1 MTVKPVYN
9 YNQPHSSYFMT
20 ITLMDLNANTVKQVF
35 SAIENNQPELA
46 IQIVASLPVKELR
59 QQLWQSRQPHSSN
72 QGDTPLHIA
81 AREGHVSVLQAAH
94 VDEATFTCLNYHRKQ
109 PLHEAAQTGR
119 ANCVAF
125 LLDVAK
131 VPVDCL
137 KRADWTPMMLAC
149 VGPGREGSA
158 TDVASYVECVRILLE
173 HGADLTFTN
182 KDGWNCLQLACR
194 ANCKPIVSMLLDH
207 RPQLINSRTH
217 NGRTCLH
224 CVVSGVNDSDCVCFV
239 SAESLTSCQDSSS
252 CTCSCC
258 VVHCLLHLAPSLLVT
273 PDSCGTLPLFDA
285 LLRGHVRLSAH
296 LLDYA
301 YTQEQLLAQDK
312 LGQQAVHVAAESG
325 QLSSVQLVVQYLGS
339 SVLSEPTKPGDEG
352 RVGGVF
358 PLHLACRS
366 GQTEVVQYIT
376 DLMASDL
383 MISTANPSLPW
394 DSNRR
399 SPIWYAV
406 VGLAGCGSTGIER
419 RALCVRLVWNYL
431 ARMKEHA
438 QNVSLLDAILIE
450 ELHSLLRL
458 TLPDNLRILV
468 AQLLEMCQKRRYSF
482 I

>member
-1 MTVKPVYN
+1 MT
-9 YNQPHSSYFMT
+9 T
-20 ITLMDLNANTVKQVF
+20 TLMDLNANTVKQVF

-59 QQLWQSRQPHSSN
+59 QQIWQSRQPHSSN

-149 VGPGREGSA
+149 AGPGREGSA

-224 CVVSGVNDSDCVCFV
+224 CVVSGANDSDCVCSV
-239 SAESLTSCQDSSS
+239 SAESLTSCHDSSS

-273 PDSCGTLPLFDA
+273 PDSCGT
-285 LLRGHVRLSAH
+285 
-296 LLDYA
+296 
-301 YTQEQLLAQDK
+301 
-312 LGQQAVHVAAESG
+312 
-325 QLSSVQLVVQYLGS
+325 
-339 SVLSEPTKPGDEG
+339 
-352 RVGGVF
+352 
-358 PLHLACRS
+358 
-366 GQTEVVQYIT
+366 
-376 DLMASDL
+376 
-383 MISTANPSLPW
+383 
-394 DSNRR
+394 
-399 SPIWYAV
+399 
-406 VGLAGCGSTGIER
+406 
-419 RALCVRLVWNYL
+419 
-431 ARMKEHA
+431 
-438 QNVSLLDAILIE
+438 
-450 ELHSLLRL
+450 
-458 TLPDNLRILV
+458 
-468 AQLLEMCQKRRYSF
+468 
-482 I
+482 